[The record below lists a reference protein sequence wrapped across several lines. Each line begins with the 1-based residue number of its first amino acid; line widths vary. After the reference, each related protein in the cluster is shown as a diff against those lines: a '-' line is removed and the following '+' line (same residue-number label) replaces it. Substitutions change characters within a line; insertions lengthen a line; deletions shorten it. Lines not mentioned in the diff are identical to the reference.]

1 MQEGSVVWMGWGRDI
16 VLLGSMPHSWGSWA
30 LTQTPCKR
38 NHGSGRFLLALS
50 CDTLGKGD
58 AGKVKLFL
66 LPSPVRP
73 NLYFWL
79 QWYAGNL
86 DLHKGSLVHGWLC
99 KTVFSRGFWTM
110 AKRGWSWFMGHCKV
124 HRQDQGLLLITWCMD
139 RWGASKVPWH
149 MVLDHTAP
157 TKALL
162 PMDRCQ
168 IVVVERGYEWK
179 TSYSAMLL
187 TSLVTFYGSKMAS
200 SAPYFQQ
207 TQFGLCHRSKS

>member
-149 MVLDHTAP
+149 MVPLQEHP
-157 TKALL
+157 CV
-162 PMDRCQ
+162 PGRDRGARLWGGKNGVSLQ
-168 IVVVERGYEWK
+168 SGGRGRPRACAEMCL
-179 TSYSAMLL
+179 S
-187 TSLVTFYGSKMAS
+187 VS
-200 SAPYFQQ
+200 SAVY
-207 TQFGLCHRSKS
+207 LRSWICRQ